1 MKNDSH
7 FATLQSRETSIQ
19 TQCFEKYQK
28 CLIKVEPILNHNSIS
43 FILDWKIP
51 KLLSY
56 KLQLHAIVSI
66 PASWTKLEKKSKE
79 WNARYSSSSILQQT
93 FKLQWGLDH
102 PVCAFRV
109 VHPEMSTVFSSSSRF
124 ILLFVLP
131 HQTSV
136 WRLSMFIHSLRN

>member
-1 MKNDSH
+1 MIRISQLYKVEKLLFRHSVLKNTKNVS
-7 FATLQSRETSIQ
+7 F
-19 TQCFEKYQK
+19 
-28 CLIKVEPILNHNSIS
+28 KVEPILNLNSIS
-43 FILDWKIP
+43 FILDWKRP

-79 WNARYSSSSILQQT
+79 WNERYSSSSILQQT